1 MPADPLLAL
10 GVEDRRRER
19 DEVPHVRLPPPR
31 LRLPEV
37 RGHVDDRG
45 GLLAETRLGPRE
57 GLQKKEFRR
66 NTISPE
72 NFRKRISPEYNL
84 AEYTNIWPKCCR
96 RLTKI
101 DEFWQLLK

>member
-57 GLQKKEFRR
+57 GLQKKNFAGIQFRR
-66 NTISPE
+66 NTIE
-72 NFRKRISPEYNL
+72 N
-84 AEYTNIWPKCCR
+84 
-96 RLTKI
+96 
-101 DEFWQLLK
+101 EFHAPQRNSSFNTG